1 MIELYKLHWSHYVEK
16 VRWALDFKRLPW
28 RGIDI
33 VAFTKKEM
41 RHFDCQQTVP
51 LIHDTATGV
60 AISDSSPIIR
70 YLEETYP
77 GRPLF
82 PADPSERE
90 RVWQWMLRLDSTLG
104 LYARRLGY
112 TQIIM
117 ECPQT
122 LAQLFLPNFLGG
134 LFARRGWRVLASPVV
149 GMMLTL
155 RFRFHH
161 NRQDRIYEQLETLL
175 IPVARL
181 LEREDFL
188 VSGQFTAAD
197 LTLASLLR
205 PLRVVPHFSHHP
217 SLQTLFVWQEQ
228 VFRTQGRDVTFPYED
243 AIRAQRQRSGTMRWR
258 VSWMQA
264 ADDRQAAPVEG
275 EALQLARIDQHP
287 VSSWTVLLGLPAYL
301 KLRWFSGIKK
311 MSYVPAAYLS
321 LSRSR
326 VLHGA

>member
-41 RHFDCQQTVP
+41 RRFDCPQTVP
-51 LIHDTATGV
+51 LIHDTAAGV

-77 GRPLF
+77 ERPLF

-112 TQIIM
+112 TQVIM

-122 LAQLFLPNFLGG
+122 LAELFLPRFFGG
-134 LFARRGWRVLASPVV
+134 LFARRGWRVLAAPVI

-155 RFRFHH
+155 RFRFHR
-161 NRQDRIYEQLETLL
+161 NRQDRVYEQLEALL
-175 IPVARL
+175 IPLARV
-181 LEREDFL
+181 LESEGFL
-188 VSGQFTAAD
+188 VGGQFTAAD

-217 SLQTLFVWQEQ
+217 QLQSLFVWQELL
-228 VFRTQGRDVTFPYED
+228 FRTQGRDVTFPYED
-243 AIRAQRQRSGTMRWR
+243 AIRARRQSSGSMRWR
-258 VSWMQA
+258 VSWMRA
-264 ADDRQAAPVEG
+264 PGDISAAPIVG
-275 EALQLARIDQHP
+275 ETLHVARNDQHP
-287 VSSWTVLLGLPAYL
+287 VSSWTVLFGLPAYL
-301 KLRWFSGIKK
+301 KLRWFSGVKK
-311 MSYVPAAYLS
+311 MPYVPPAYLAT
-321 LSRSR
+321 SRAR
-326 VLHGA
+326 VLSGA

>member
-1 MIELYKLHWSHYVEK
+1 MIDLYKLHWSHYVEK

-33 VAFTKKEM
+33 AAFTKKEM
-41 RHFDCQQTVP
+41 RGFDCAQTVP
-51 LIHDTATGV
+51 LIHDTGTGV

-77 GRPLF
+77 ERPLF

-112 TQIIM
+112 TQVIM

-122 LAQLFLPNFLGG
+122 LAELFLPNFFGG
-134 LFARRGWRVLASPVV
+134 LFARRGWRALASPVV

-161 NRQDRIYEQLETLL
+161 NRQDRIYEQLEALL
-175 IPVARL
+175 IPLVRR
-181 LEREDFL
+181 LERDDFL
-188 VSGQFTAAD
+188 VGGQFTAAD

-205 PLRVVPHFSHHP
+205 PLRIVPHFSHAP
-217 SLQTLFVWQEQ
+217 SLQSLFVWQEQ
-228 VFRTQGRDVTFPYED
+228 LFRTQGRDVTFPYED
-243 AIRAQRQRSGTMRWR
+243 AIRAQRQRSGSMRSR

-264 ADDRQAAPVEG
+264 PDDRQAAPVER
-275 EALQLARIDQHP
+275 ESLQVASNDQQP
-287 VSSWTVLLGLPAYL
+287 VSAWTVLRGLPAYL
-301 KLRWFSGIKK
+301 KLRWFSGVKK
-311 MSYVPAAYLS
+311 MPYMPAAYLGI
-321 LSRSR
+321 SRSR
-326 VLHGA
+326 VLHRA